1 MQFKKMLEEMSS
13 ILWGLSLVFNIILL
27 LIGLPLCLLICC
39 CCKKHRDVLE
49 QDVQAIA
56 KNHNIKLLR
65 GAEPQKKRRKK
76 VIVREVSDDDE
87 EVEEDENV
95 QESVK
100 ELEDQTDLDTEDLI
114 TTTIRSNQKR
124 NTKKINSGLPD

>member
-1 MQFKKMLEEMSS
+1 MLEEMSS

-56 KNHNIKLLR
+56 KNHNIKLLK
-65 GAEPQKKRRKK
+65 GSEPQKKRKK
-76 VIVREVSDDDE
+76 RVIVQEVSDDDDE
-87 EVEEDENV
+87 DEEDI
-95 QESVK
+95 QESPK
-100 ELEDQTDLDTEDLI
+100 ELEDQNDLDTEDLI
-114 TTTIRSNQKR
+114 NTTIRSNQKR

>member
-56 KNHNIKLLR
+56 KNHNIKLLK
-65 GAEPQKKRRKK
+65 GSEPQKKRRKK
-76 VIVREVSDDDE
+76 VIVQEVSDDDD
-87 EVEEDENV
+87 EDDEDT
-95 QESVK
+95 QESPK
-100 ELEDQTDLDTEDLI
+100 ELEDQNDLDTEDLI
-114 TTTIRSNQKR
+114 NTTIRSNQKR

>member
-1 MQFKKMLEEMSS
+1 MQFRKMLEEMSS

-76 VIVREVSDDDE
+76 VIVQEVSDDDE
-87 EVEEDENV
+87 DEEDENV

-100 ELEDQTDLDTEDLI
+100 ELEDQNDLDTEDLI
-114 TTTIRSNQKR
+114 NTTIRSNQKR

>member
-1 MQFKKMLEEMSS
+1 MQFRKMLEEMSS

-76 VIVREVSDDDE
+76 VIVQEVSDDDDDD
-87 EVEEDENV
+87 EDT
-95 QESVK
+95 QESPK
-100 ELEDQTDLDTEDLI
+100 ELEDQNDLDTEDLI
-114 TTTIRSNQKR
+114 NTTIRSNQKR

>member
-1 MQFKKMLEEMSS
+1 MLEEMSS

-56 KNHNIKLLR
+56 KNHNIKLLK
-65 GAEPQKKRRKK
+65 GSEPQKKRKK
-76 VIVREVSDDDE
+76 RVIVQEVSDDDDD
-87 EVEEDENV
+87 EDT
-95 QESVK
+95 QESPK
-100 ELEDQTDLDTEDLI
+100 ELEDQNDLDTEDLI
-114 TTTIRSNQKR
+114 NTTIRSNQKR

>member
-56 KNHNIKLLR
+56 KNHNIKLLK
-65 GAEPQKKRRKK
+65 GSEPQKKRRKK
-76 VIVREVSDDDE
+76 VIVQEVSDDDDDDD
-87 EVEEDENV
+87 EDT
-95 QESVK
+95 QESPK
-100 ELEDQTDLDTEDLI
+100 ELEDQNDLDTEDLI
-114 TTTIRSNQKR
+114 NTTIRSNQKR

>member
-56 KNHNIKLLR
+56 KNHNIKLLK
-65 GAEPQKKRRKK
+65 GSEPQKKRKK
-76 VIVREVSDDDE
+76 RVIVQEVSDDDDD
-87 EVEEDENV
+87 EDT
-95 QESVK
+95 QESPK
-100 ELEDQTDLDTEDLI
+100 ELEDQNDLDTEDLI
-114 TTTIRSNQKR
+114 NTTIRSNQKR

>member
-1 MQFKKMLEEMSS
+1 MLEEMSS

-56 KNHNIKLLR
+56 KNHNIKLLK
-65 GAEPQKKRRKK
+65 GSEPQKKRRKK
-76 VIVREVSDDDE
+76 VIVQEVSDDDDDD
-87 EVEEDENV
+87 EDT
-95 QESVK
+95 QESPK
-100 ELEDQTDLDTEDLI
+100 ELEDQNDLDTEDLI
-114 TTTIRSNQKR
+114 NTTIRSNQKR

>member
-1 MQFKKMLEEMSS
+1 MQFRKMLEEMSS

-76 VIVREVSDDDE
+76 VIVQEVSDDDE
-87 EVEEDENV
+87 DEEDENV

-100 ELEDQTDLDTEDLI
+100 ELEDQNDLDTEDLI

>member
-56 KNHNIKLLR
+56 KNHNIKLLK
-65 GAEPQKKRRKK
+65 GSEPQKKRRKK
-76 VIVREVSDDDE
+76 VIVQEVSDDDDDDD
-87 EVEEDENV
+87 EDT
-95 QESVK
+95 QESPK
-100 ELEDQTDLDTEDLI
+100 ELEDQNDLDTEDLI
-114 TTTIRSNQKR
+114 NSTIRSNQKR

>member
-1 MQFKKMLEEMSS
+1 MQFRKMLEEMSS

-76 VIVREVSDDDE
+76 VIVQEVSDDDE
-87 EVEEDENV
+87 DEEDENV
-95 QESVK
+95 QESAK
-100 ELEDQTDLDTEDLI
+100 ELEDQNDLDTEDLI
-114 TTTIRSNQKR
+114 NTTIHSNQKR

>member
-65 GAEPQKKRRKK
+65 GAEPQKKRRKR
-76 VIVREVSDDDE
+76 VIVQEVSDDDD
-87 EVEEDENV
+87 EDDEDT
-95 QESVK
+95 QESPK
-100 ELEDQTDLDTEDLI
+100 ELEDQNDLDTEDLI
-114 TTTIRSNQKR
+114 NTTIRSNQKR

>member
-1 MQFKKMLEEMSS
+1 MLEEMSS

-76 VIVREVSDDDE
+76 VIVQEVSDDDE
-87 EVEEDENV
+87 DEEDENV

-100 ELEDQTDLDTEDLI
+100 ELEDQNDLDTEDLI
-114 TTTIRSNQKR
+114 NTTIRSNQKR

>member
-1 MQFKKMLEEMSS
+1 MQFRKMLEEMSS

-56 KNHNIKLLR
+56 KNHNIKLLK
-65 GAEPQKKRRKK
+65 GSEPQKKRRKK
-76 VIVREVSDDDE
+76 VIVQEVSDDDDDD
-87 EVEEDENV
+87 EDT
-95 QESVK
+95 QESPK
-100 ELEDQTDLDTEDLI
+100 ELEDQNDLDTEDLI
-114 TTTIRSNQKR
+114 NTTIRSNQKR

>member
-56 KNHNIKLLR
+56 KNHNIKLLK
-65 GAEPQKKRRKK
+65 GSEPQKKRKK
-76 VIVREVSDDDE
+76 RVIVQEVSDDDDDD
-87 EVEEDENV
+87 EDT
-95 QESVK
+95 QESPK
-100 ELEDQTDLDTEDLI
+100 ELEDQNDLDTEDLI
-114 TTTIRSNQKR
+114 NSTIRSNQKR

>member
-1 MQFKKMLEEMSS
+1 MQFRKMLEEMSS

-76 VIVREVSDDDE
+76 VIVQEVSDDDE
-87 EVEEDENV
+87 DEEDENV
-95 QESVK
+95 QESAK
-100 ELEDQTDLDTEDLI
+100 ELEDQNDLDTEDLI
-114 TTTIRSNQKR
+114 NTTIRSNQKR

>member
-1 MQFKKMLEEMSS
+1 MQFRKMLEEMSS

-76 VIVREVSDDDE
+76 VIVQEVSDDDE
-87 EVEEDENV
+87 DEDDENV

-100 ELEDQTDLDTEDLI
+100 ELEDQNDLDTEELI
-114 TTTIRSNQKR
+114 NATIRSNQKH

>member
-1 MQFKKMLEEMSS
+1 MQFRKMLEEMSS

-76 VIVREVSDDDE
+76 VIVQEVSDDDE
-87 EVEEDENV
+87 DEEDENV
-95 QESVK
+95 QESPK
-100 ELEDQTDLDTEDLI
+100 ELEDQNDLDTEDLI
-114 TTTIRSNQKR
+114 NTTIRSNQKR

>member
-1 MQFKKMLEEMSS
+1 MLEEMSS

-76 VIVREVSDDDE
+76 VIVQEVSDDDE
-87 EVEEDENV
+87 DEEDENV
-95 QESVK
+95 QESAK
-100 ELEDQTDLDTEDLI
+100 ELEDQNDLDTEDLI
-114 TTTIRSNQKR
+114 NTTIRSNQKR

>member
-56 KNHNIKLLR
+56 KNHNIKLLK
-65 GAEPQKKRRKK
+65 GSEPQKKRKK
-76 VIVREVSDDDE
+76 RVIVQEVSDDDDE
-87 EVEEDENV
+87 DEEDI
-95 QESVK
+95 QESPK
-100 ELEDQTDLDTEDLI
+100 ELEDQNDLDTEDLI
-114 TTTIRSNQKR
+114 NTTIRSNQKR